1 MRLNSLSCVVAV
13 CILGLCPRCQPSSHL
28 SPALNI
34 ILLIQF
40 PNPTF
45 HCPLFT
51 PEASGVFLSSRGK
64 SAPISLAS
72 SAAHN
77 SISTPRPPVLFIGSQ
92 FDGVSVPSLLACRD
106 TFTFTSPLS
115 LRPLLVLLLL
125 SYFITSATLLAQ
137 LSCPS
142 LLSKPQLWKNELA
155 SLFMPTTSA
164 AAEESHT
171 QTW

>member
-13 CILGLCPRCQPSSHL
+13 CILGPCPRCQPSSHL

-45 HCPLFT
+45 HCPLLT

-106 TFTFTSPLS
+106 THLYFHFTPISQAPPCFTSS
-115 LRPLLVLLLL
+115 LLLHHF
-125 SYFITSATLLAQ
+125 SHSP
-137 LSCPS
+137 CPIVQS
-142 LLSKPQLWKNELA
+142 
-155 SLFMPTTSA
+155 
-164 AAEESHT
+164 
-171 QTW
+171 

>member
-13 CILGLCPRCQPSSHL
+13 CILGPCPRCQPSHL

-34 ILLIQF
+34 IVLIQF
-40 PNPTF
+40 PNLTF

-51 PEASGVFLSSRGK
+51 PAVPGAFLSFRDK

-77 SISTPRPPVLFIGSQ
+77 SISTPRPPVLVIGSQ

-106 TFTFTSPLS
+106 IHLYFHFTPISQAPPFFTSS
-115 LRPLLVLLLL
+115 LLLHHFSHSPCPIVL
-125 SYFITSATLLAQ
+125 S
-137 LSCPS
+137 
-142 LLSKPQLWKNELA
+142 
-155 SLFMPTTSA
+155 
-164 AAEESHT
+164 
-171 QTW
+171 